1 MRKKFFLL
9 AAVSV
14 GVLFVSVG
22 MALAAEGDPKRGAEL
37 FAANCAVCH
46 GADGQGR
53 IGATLAKDFP
63 GINTTAFLVET
74 ISSGVEGSRMPAW
87 STANGG
93 PFSDQD
99 IADVAAY
106 VNGLMGG
113 SEPPAP
119 APTVVVQPIIPA
131 PGVTGDAAAGAI
143 VFAQNCAV
151 CHGQSG
157 QGRIGATL
165 AKSWPAVNP
174 AAYIRS
180 TVERGVDGSLMP
192 AWLEDNG
199 GPLTR
204 TDIDNVSAYILS
216 LESVQATDPTS
227 AATQTQT
234 ANNTAGW
241 FVLALA
247 AVIVIVGVVA
257 LYFRNRQST

>member
-1 MRKKFFLL
+1 MHKKFLLL
-9 AAVSV
+9 ATVIAGVLLVSV
-14 GVLFVSVG
+14 RL
-22 MALAAEGDPKRGAEL
+22 ALAADGDPKRGAEL

-53 IGATLAKDFP
+53 IGATLAEDFP
-63 GINTTAFLVET
+63 GINTIAFLVET
-74 ISSGVEGSRMPAW
+74 ISDGVEGSRMPAW
-87 STANGG
+87 SNANGG
-93 PFSDQD
+93 PFTDQD

-119 APTVVVQPIIPA
+119 APTVVVQPIVPA
-131 PGVTGDAAAGAI
+131 PGVTGDASAGAVI
-143 VFAQNCAV
+143 FAQNCAV

-192 AWLEDNG
+192 AWLADNG
-199 GPLTR
+199 GPLTK

-216 LESVQATDPTS
+216 LESVQATGATATP
-227 AATQTQT
+227 ATQSVDT
-234 ANNTAGW
+234 TAGW
-241 FVLALA
+241 FVLALVA
-247 AVIVIVGVVA
+247 ILVVVGVVA
-257 LYFRNRQST
+257 LYFRNKGST